1 MAISE
6 LDYCK
11 LLPLKNTKLTGQL
24 IEMFIEDNL
33 HNELMLKMLKLTKFN
48 DSRNIGR
55 NLDGKKLI
63 KVRDKAVVHF

>member
-11 LLPLKNTKLTGQL
+11 LLPLPL

-33 HNELMLKMLKLTKFN
+33 HNELMLKMLKFTKFN
-48 DSRNIGR
+48 DSRNISR

-63 KVRDKAVVHF
+63 KVRDKAVVPF